1 MDPKS
6 LPKGSG
12 APRVMDNPLLV
23 FVVALAILSVSVYA
37 GVFLRRLVRIPDER
51 LREDFGVVQA
61 ATLTLLGLLVG
72 FMFSMAVARY
82 DQRKSYEEQE
92 ANAIGTEIVRA
103 DLLAPADAERVR
115 APLRAYLE
123 LRIAFYA
130 AGDEEQVGGLA
141 AQTEK
146 LQAELW
152 SAVREP
158 ARAQPTPIVALV
170 VSGMND
176 VLNAQGYT
184 QAAWSNRI
192 PIEAWGLM
200 LVIAACANALVGF
213 GARSAKA
220 ERGLLLV
227 MPLVVSFAFFLI
239 ADIESPR
246 GGLIR
251 VAPQNLLS
259 LQQSL
264 QRP

>member
-1 MDPKS
+1 MSELFKS
-6 LPKGSG
+6 PI
-12 APRVMDNPLLV
+12 LV
-23 FVVALAILSVSVYA
+23 GLVSLVLFSLAAGIGYRMRFWRTREKDDGEDYALVV
-37 GVFLRRLVRIPDER
+37 G
-51 LREDFGVVQA
+51 G
-61 ATLTLLGLLVG
+61 TLTLVGLIIA
-72 FMFSMAVARY
+72 FTFSMAVGRY
-82 DQRKSYEEQE
+82 DQRKNYEEQE

-115 APLRAYLE
+115 ALLRAYLE
-123 LRIAFYA
+123 QRIAFYA
-130 AGDEEQVGGLA
+130 AGDEHVGGLA
-141 AQTEK
+141 VQTQK

-184 QAAWSNRI
+184 QAAWWNRI

>member
-1 MDPKS
+1 MDDP
-6 LPKGSG
+6 
-12 APRVMDNPLLV
+12 ALV
-23 FVVALAILSVSVYA
+23 FVVSLAILAASVYA
-37 GVFLRRLVRIPDER
+37 GVLLRRLARIPDER
-51 LREDFGVVQA
+51 IRDDFGVVQA
-61 ATLTLLGLLVG
+61 ATLTLLGLIIG
-72 FMFSMAVARY
+72 FAFSMAVARY
-82 DQRKSYEEQE
+82 DQRKSYEEAE

-115 APLRAYLE
+115 ALLRAYLAQ
-123 LRIAFYA
+123 RIAFFA
-130 AGDEEQVGGLA
+130 AGGEGELRGIA
-141 AQTEK
+141 AQTAK

-152 SAVREP
+152 AAVREP
-158 ARAQPTPIVALV
+158 ARAQPTPIVALA

-184 QAAWSNRI
+184 QAAWWNRI

-200 LVIAACANALVGF
+200 LAIAVCANALVGF
-213 GARSAKA
+213 GARSPRA

-227 MPLVVSFAFFLI
+227 MPLVVAFAFFLI

-251 VAPQNLLS
+251 VVPQNLLS

-264 QRP
+264 QP

>member
-1 MDPKS
+1 
-6 LPKGSG
+6 
-12 APRVMDNPLLV
+12 VTDNPLLI
-23 FVVALAILSVSVYA
+23 FVVSLASLSLSVYA
-37 GVFLRRLVRIPDER
+37 GVFLRRLARMPDER
-51 LREDFGVVQA
+51 IRADFGVVQA
-61 ATLTLLGLLVG
+61 ATLTLLGLIIG
-72 FMFSMAVARY
+72 FSFSMAVARY
-82 DQRKSYEEQE
+82 DQRKSYEEEE

-115 APLRAYLE
+115 ALLLAYLE
-123 LRIAFYA
+123 QRIAFFTA
-130 AGDEEQVGGLA
+130 SGDEQLRDIA
-141 AQTEK
+141 AQTAK

-184 QAAWSNRI
+184 QAAWWNRI

-200 LVIAACANALVGF
+200 LAIAACANALVGF
-213 GARSAKA
+213 GARSARA
-220 ERGLLLV
+220 ERSLLLV
-227 MPLVVSFAFFLI
+227 IPVVVSFAFFLI

>member
-1 MDPKS
+1 
-6 LPKGSG
+6 
-12 APRVMDNPLLV
+12 
-23 FVVALAILSVSVYA
+23 
-37 GVFLRRLVRIPDER
+37 
-51 LREDFGVVQA
+51 
-61 ATLTLLGLLVG
+61 
-72 FMFSMAVARY
+72 VARY

-115 APLRAYLE
+115 ALLRAYLE
-123 LRIAFYA
+123 QRIAFYA
-130 AGDEEQVGGLA
+130 AGDEHVGGLA
-141 AQTEK
+141 VQTQK

-184 QAAWSNRI
+184 QAAWWNRI